1 MPRQLAMEP
10 SAPAVA
16 NDVREPGWGYAVR
29 VGMVWALV
37 ATLAVLLARL
47 TGIPIPRLRFLA
59 PYLTWPLMTPLVAY
73 WVRRFPLRGRRG
85 VLRHLVLALCG
96 LPVHGL
102 LFRLFLQAVGV
113 VGFPPLPTDG
123 WGWFATVSIELV
135 LYASTAWPLAAALAL
150 RRAQE
155 AELARA
161 HVEATV
167 AAEQL
172 QVTVNQLGPRQLD
185 GMLGRVRQTIEDSPA
200 RAESA
205 VAALASYLRAGTDA
219 VDEMPWTL
227 GRELDAAR
235 AYLSFEQ
242 ACGDRELELVVESPR
257 PAVDSPVTQWAVVA
271 AVTAIVESAAGPL
284 QLRLRRRAGGCALE
298 ALDPATR
305 RLVAAREVPS

>member
-1 MPRQLAMEP
+1 MPRRLAMEP
-10 SAPAVA
+10 PAGA
-16 NDVREPGWGYAVR
+16 FADVREPGWGYAVR

-47 TGIPIPRLRFLA
+47 TGIAIPQLRFLA
-59 PYLTWPLMTPLVAY
+59 PYVTWPLMTPLVGY

-85 VLRHLVLALCG
+85 VVRHLGLALCG

-102 LFRLFLQAVGV
+102 LFRLFTLGVGV
-113 VGFPPLPTDG
+113 GFAPLPSGG
-123 WGWFATVSIELV
+123 WNWFATVSIELV

-161 HVEATV
+161 HAEATV
-167 AAEQL
+167 AEEQL
-172 QVTVNQLGPRQLD
+172 HVTVSQLGPRQLD
-185 GMLGRVRQTIEDSPA
+185 GMLGRVRQTIEESPA

-205 VAALASYLRAGTDA
+205 VAALAGYLRAGTDA

-227 GRELDAAR
+227 GRELDAAA

-242 ACGDRELELVVESPR
+242 ACGDRALELVVEPPR
-257 PAVDSPVTQWAVVA
+257 PAADSPVTQWAVVA
-271 AVTAIVESAAGPL
+271 AVTAMVESAAGPL
-284 QLRLRRRAGGCALE
+284 QLRLRRHAGGTALE
-298 ALDPATR
+298 ALDPVTR

>member
-1 MPRQLAMEP
+1 MPRQLAIEP
-10 SAPAVA
+10 PASAVA
-16 NDVREPGWGYAVR
+16 DVVREPGWGYAVR

-47 TGIPIPRLRFLA
+47 TGIAIPQLRFLA
-59 PYLTWPLMTPLVAY
+59 PYVTWPLMTPLVAY

-85 VLRHLVLALCG
+85 VLRHLGVALCG

-102 LFRLFLQAVGV
+102 LFRLFLLAVG
-113 VGFPPLPTDG
+113 GRFAPLPTDG
-123 WGWFATVSIELV
+123 WNWFATVSIELV

-161 HVEATV
+161 HAEASV

-172 QVTVNQLGPRQLD
+172 QITVSQLGPRQLD
-185 GMLGRVRQTIEDSPA
+185 GMLGRVRQTIEESPA
-200 RAESA
+200 RADAA

-227 GRELDAAR
+227 GRELDAAA

-242 ACGDRELELVVESPR
+242 ACGDRALELVVEPPR
-257 PAVDSPVTQWAVVA
+257 AAADTPVTQWSVVA
-271 AVTAIVESAAGPL
+271 AVTAMVESAAGPM
-284 QLRLRRRAGGCALE
+284 QLHLRRHAGGCALE
-298 ALDPATR
+298 ALDPVTR
-305 RLVAAREVPS
+305 RLVAAREVPC